1 MHDIRKNPLISPVP
15 LAEKPIIARLLQL
28 YMHDFSE
35 FARAGD
41 PNGDVYEDGAFRYRH
56 LDSYWEEAGREP
68 LSFRAEGKIAGFAFV
83 SGWSASGLATDYS
96 IAEFFVL
103 RKYRRA
109 GVGKRAAIEII
120 SSRPG
125 IWEIPVAQANRPAL
139 AFWRSVV
146 ASTDGF
152 RVEEMAGDGRR
163 WTGPIQRIT
172 PVANSP

>member
-1 MHDIRKNPLISPVP
+1 MHDVRKIPLVSPVP
-15 LAEKPIIARLLQL
+15 VAEKPIIARLLQL

-41 PNGDVYEDGAFRYRH
+41 PNGDVYEDGAFRYPH
-56 LDSYWEEAGREP
+56 LDSYWEDAGREP
-68 LSFRAEGKIAGFAFV
+68 LLFRVDGKIAGFAFV

-109 GVGKRAAIEII
+109 GIGKRAAIEII
-120 SSRPG
+120 SRRPG

-146 ASTDGF
+146 ASMDGF
-152 RVEEMAGDGRR
+152 QVEELAGDGQR

-172 PVANSP
+172 PVANLL